1 MEPVGLAK
9 KEAFLGELKK
19 EKEELQRKRK
29 TVTDS
34 TELEKIDKRI
44 SLIDNLLNPIDSDSM
59 LLPEYRKNGY
69 FNSAEFKEIE
79 AEVDARL
86 QQIENLDRKN
96 IEEVKQKL
104 LKELYHID
112 WKPTYE
118 RYMPGTLVMR
128 D

>member
-44 SLIDNLLNPIDSDSM
+44 SLIDNLLNPID
-59 LLPEYRKNGY
+59 
-69 FNSAEFKEIE
+69 
-79 AEVDARL
+79 ARL
-86 QQIENLDRKN
+86 QQIKNLDRKN

-104 LKELYHID
+104 LKELSDILMNLLFRPH
-112 WKPTYE
+112 TS
-118 RYMPGTLVMR
+118 LVRNCPDMQK
-128 D
+128 DITT